1 MSGRKVTRKGEGTEE
16 EKEKRD
22 GTRRRSA
29 QPPITRCQRRQAVIR
44 RLNSRSSRSVF
55 VRVNLHQVSIFR
67 AFRREAGRREAR
79 RGDANGANAGGVS
92 APKRRRAKS
101 TVTATVINNTSKNNG
116 WEYRA
121 GRTSQRLKITL
132 RDVSPVCTG
141 KYLNKFSY
149 KSIEPIE

>member
-1 MSGRKVTRKGEGTEE
+1 MRKETQPQDRGAKLASDCLDRSADCSRTDTETLGNYRHAMSGRKVTRKGEGTEE

-116 WEYRA
+116 
-121 GRTSQRLKITL
+121 
-132 RDVSPVCTG
+132 
-141 KYLNKFSY
+141 
-149 KSIEPIE
+149 